1 VRPDSLSLILPV
13 RNAEGTLP
21 AQVER
26 LLDVAADLS
35 NRLEI
40 VIVDDGSTDATAE
53 AAADL
58 ARKYPQ
64 LRLIRNTWPVGLAAA
79 VKAGVQTASGETV
92 MVQEDPAPL
101 SPASLRRLW
110 SLRHDKGVVMAR
122 TQQKASA
129 FEPDV
134 LHRLSAWGQ
143 ELRELA
149 KRNAAGG
156 VQMIRREGVKAAAG
170 ESPSAKSEAKEEGR
184 TDLPHAV
191 EHFRRHSQVIVRQLR
206 DLAIGE

>member
-1 VRPDSLSLILPV
+1 VRSDSLSLILPV
-13 RNAEGTLP
+13 RNAERTLP
-21 AQVER
+21 TQVER

-35 NRLEI
+35 SRFEI
-40 VIVDDGSTDATAE
+40 VVVDDGSTDATAE
-53 AAADL
+53 TAADL

-64 LRLIRNTWPVGLAAA
+64 LRLIRNSWPLGLAAA
-79 VKAGVQTASGETV
+79 VKAGVRTAAGETV
-92 MVQEDPAPL
+92 IVQEDPAPL

-122 TQQKASA
+122 SQQKASA

-156 VQMIRREGVKAAAG
+156 VQMIRREGVTAAAT
-170 ESPSAKSEAKEEGR
+170 ETKSDEAQTNDQGR
-184 TDLPHAV
+184 MDLPHAV
-191 EHFRRHSQVIVRQLR
+191 EHFRRHSQVFVRQLR

>member
-1 VRPDSLSLILPV
+1 LSLILPV

-35 NRLEI
+35 NRFEI
-40 VIVDDGSTDATAE
+40 VVVDDGSTDATAE
-53 AAADL
+53 TAAEL
-58 ARKYPQ
+58 ARKFPQ
-64 LRLIRNTWPVGLAAA
+64 LRLVRNHWPLGLAAA
-79 VKAGVQTASGETV
+79 VKAGVRTASGETV
-92 MVQEDPAPL
+92 IVQEDPAPL

-110 SLRHDKGVVMAR
+110 SLRHDQGVVMAR
-122 TQQKASA
+122 TQRQASA

-149 KRNAAGG
+149 QRNAAGG
-156 VQMIRREGVKAAAG
+156 VQMIRRDGVRAAASD
-170 ESPSAKSEAKEEGR
+170 SPSSDGEAKEQGR
-184 TDLPHAV
+184 TDLPHAI

-206 DLAIGE
+206 NLAIGE